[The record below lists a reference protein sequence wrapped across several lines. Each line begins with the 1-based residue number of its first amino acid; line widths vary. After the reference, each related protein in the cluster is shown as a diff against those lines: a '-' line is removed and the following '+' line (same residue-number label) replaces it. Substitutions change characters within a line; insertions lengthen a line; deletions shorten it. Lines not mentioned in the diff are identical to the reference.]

1 MEREAIE
8 ASVLRHLRKA
18 MEREDANLTMEL
30 LGEDGI
36 SSIEAMELLSGLEN
50 EFKIR
55 ISPRSLRRVVTAMDL
70 ADLIEEK
77 TN

>member
-77 TN
+77 IN

>member
-55 ISPRSLRRVVTAMDL
+55 ISPKSLRRVVTAMDL

-77 TN
+77 IN